1 MYVFS
6 LETQWSATHRRWV
19 CLPNIREHTATRK
32 KYGTAESSRSF
43 TSSDYIH
50 MTLISFTLARFQTL
64 CWLND
69 EYYQASFLNFNP
81 RHNTITVSTQV
92 SVSITTDRRCSRLIL
107 VTSNLKKEW
116 MVIVPTNIKDKSQV
130 LLAVFLWPAWK
141 GQMLENPEVNTANI
155 CLWNKTTMQRKFRL
169 GNIYFFHNWMNKPFS
184 EKNKVPR
191 TVWS

>member
-6 LETQWSATHRRWV
+6 LEMQWSATHRRWV

-43 TSSDYIH
+43 TSSDYIQ

-130 LLAVFLWPAWK
+130 LLAVFFLTSMK
-141 GQMLENPEVNTANI
+141 GANVREPWSQH
-155 CLWNKTTMQRKFRL
+155 CRYLPMKTTMQRKFRL
-169 GNIYFFHNWMNKPFS
+169 RNIYFFHNWMNKPFS